1 MRKRGTGI
9 PKIMDAVKY
18 YSLTYP
24 KLTILPNIIQFSIYD
39 ISIVESAHDLNESD
53 KNILR
58 FILNQKLV
66 SRKDV
71 QDKFNLTKNDAVKNL
86 NRLLDKKYIKR
97 IGKSSA
103 TKYALYDEKTE
114 EEFYKYEVLNSLT
127 DLQHQI
133 RNL

>member
-1 MRKRGTGI
+1 
-9 PKIMDAVKY
+9 MDAVKY

-39 ISIVESAHDLNESD
+39 ISIVESAYDLNESD

-114 EEFYKYEVLNSLT
+114 DEFYKYEVLNSLT

-133 RNL
+133 RNLWLLKFKPVI